1 MSGDGSQMVV
11 KELHDAW
18 ETILLLKSENEK
30 LKEQLQD
37 IRNILGPRS
46 YYTTE
51 RGDSGKDR

>member
-46 YYTTE
+46 YYIAE